1 LAAWTRYCKAWRANS
16 GMPGLG
22 WRRSETR
29 ILTHRSSSGSIPI
42 TDTGFDK
49 ATPPRFFSA
58 ETAAFPGGKTA
69 HNPAPGGDKKTVSAF
84 LRHAEEIFA
93 AARTAGPE
101 DCDMA
106 ILVNRDGGIHMIAG
120 ADWDLEPMRLHYGAS
135 AAYRVN
141 RNGGQ
146 VRLEARRANE
156 SCTLLAEQPVRTIRR
171 GLADFPQ
178 YLMVN

>member
-1 LAAWTRYCKAWRANS
+1 MCIRDS
-16 GMPGLG
+16 
-22 WRRSETR
+22 
-29 ILTHRSSSGSIPI
+29 
-42 TDTGFDK
+42 
-49 ATPPRFFSA
+49 
-58 ETAAFPGGKTA
+58 
-69 HNPAPGGDKKTVSAF
+69 HNPARRGDKKTVSAF

-120 ADWDLEPMRLHYGAS
+120 ADWELEPMRLHYGAS

-146 VRLEARRANE
+146 VKLEARRANE
-156 SCTLLAEQPVRTIRR
+156 SCTLVAEQPVRATRY

-178 YLMVN
+178 YLMMQ

>member
-1 LAAWTRYCKAWRANS
+1 
-16 GMPGLG
+16 MPGLG
-22 WRRSETR
+22 WRSSETR
-29 ILTHRSSSGSIPI
+29 ILIHRSSSASIPI
-42 TDTGFDK
+42 TDSGFDN
-49 ATPPRFFSA
+49 AMPPSFFSA
-58 ETAAFPGGKTA
+58 ETADFRGGKIS
-69 HNPAPGGDKKTVSAF
+69 HNPTARGDKNTVSAF

-120 ADWDLEPMRLHYGAS
+120 TDWPLEPMRLHYGAS

-146 VRLEARRANE
+146 VKLEARRANE
-156 SCTLLAEQPVRTIRR
+156 SCTLVAEQPVRATRH
-171 GLADFPQ
+171 GLNDFPQ
-178 YLMVN
+178 YLMMQ

>member
-1 LAAWTRYCKAWRANS
+1 
-16 GMPGLG
+16 MPGLG
-22 WRRSETR
+22 WRSSETR

-49 ATPPRFFSA
+49 NNASEILFDGNGRFFRRQM
-58 ETAAFPGGKTA
+58 A

-106 ILVNRDGGIHMIAG
+106 ILVNRDGGIHVIAG
-120 ADWDLEPMRLHYGAS
+120 ADWELEPMRLHYGAS

-156 SCTLLAEQPVRTIRR
+156 SCTLVAEQPVRAARYS
-171 GLADFPQ
+171 LADFPQ
-178 YLMVN
+178 YLMMQ

>member
-1 LAAWTRYCKAWRANS
+1 L
-16 GMPGLG
+16 
-22 WRRSETR
+22 
-29 ILTHRSSSGSIPI
+29 
-42 TDTGFDK
+42 
-49 ATPPRFFSA
+49 
-58 ETAAFPGGKTA
+58 A
-69 HNPAPGGDKKTVSAF
+69 HNPDPRGDKKTVSVF

-120 ADWDLEPMRLHYGAS
+120 ADWELEPMRQHYGAS

-141 RNGGQ
+141 RSAGH
-146 VRLEARRANE
+146 VKLEARRANE
-156 SCTLLAEQPVRTIRR
+156 SCTLVAEQPLRAMRY

-178 YLMVN
+178 YLMMQ

>member
-1 LAAWTRYCKAWRANS
+1 
-16 GMPGLG
+16 
-22 WRRSETR
+22 
-29 ILTHRSSSGSIPI
+29 
-42 TDTGFDK
+42 
-49 ATPPRFFSA
+49 
-58 ETAAFPGGKTA
+58 
-69 HNPAPGGDKKTVSAF
+69 VSAF

-120 ADWDLEPMRLHYGAS
+120 ADWELEPMRQHYGAS

-146 VRLEARRANE
+146 VKLEARRANE
-156 SCTLLAEQPVRTIRR
+156 SCTLVAEQPVRATRY

-178 YLMVN
+178 YLMMQ